1 MLRNTRI
8 FASLIAVLLAA
19 VASAAPAADE
29 QARKE
34 AEAHKKLA
42 EAQQRLEQA
51 AQEVA
56 ELSMHMAE
64 DSRDAAMFM
73 SRNSKR
79 AMLGIGLGGDDND
92 KESGDGVR
100 VISVSP
106 GGPAAGAGVKAGDL
120 IVELNGQSLKRDKDD
135 PNEKLLNEMAKL
147 APGDEVRLSYRR
159 DGKISAVKFKV
170 EKLPRNAGAQVR
182 IERHIIRDNHAP
194 FDDEHEMETMHFPGF
209 MGMGPFGSIEMVSLS
224 PKLGQYFGTDK
235 GLLIVRVPQ
244 DKELKLEDGDV
255 LVDIDGR
262 VPNNPSHAFRILNSY
277 QPGEKVTM
285 NVLRQRK
292 RMPVAVVVPEFE
304 QHEPRPPMPPM
315 PPSTP
320 RAGRSPVAPVPPVP
334 PIPSVQPTT

>member
-8 FASLIAVLLAA
+8 FASLIAVLIAA

-34 AEAHKKLA
+34 AEAQKKLA

-56 ELSMHMAE
+56 EISMHMAE
-64 DSRDAAMFM
+64 DSRDVAMFK
-73 SRNSKR
+73 SRNPNR

-135 PNEKLLNEMAKL
+135 PNEKLLNE
-147 APGDEVRLSYRR
+147 
-159 DGKISAVKFKV
+159 ISAVKFKA

-292 RMPVAVVVPEFE
+292 RMSVAVVVPEFE